1 MKRNPTSEE
10 AKFIEV
16 VSNILPDN
24 YHIDTVTT
32 LFSPIT
38 FTEFVSLILWEYI
51 NTTHVDVS
59 HLEEILKKQ
68 NIEIRRKGLASDRK
82 NNKSV
87 AVYHINYISS
97 DKISPIWN
105 ELNDLKP

>member
-10 AKFIEV
+10 AKFI
-16 VSNILPDN
+16 
-24 YHIDTVTT
+24 
-32 LFSPIT
+32 
-38 FTEFVSLILWEYI
+38 
-51 NTTHVDVS
+51 
-59 HLEEILKKQ
+59 
-68 NIEIRRKGLASDRK
+68 IEIRRKGLASDRK